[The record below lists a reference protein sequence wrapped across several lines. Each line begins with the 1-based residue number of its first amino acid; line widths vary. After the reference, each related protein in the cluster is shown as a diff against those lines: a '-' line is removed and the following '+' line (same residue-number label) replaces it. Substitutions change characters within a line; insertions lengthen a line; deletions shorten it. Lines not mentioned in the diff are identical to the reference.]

1 MGRNGEK
8 MRRKLVIPSIVGC
21 LLLCMGLTGCGL
33 MGQTRRAAMA
43 SREEGAGEASN
54 WEGHQGEGQQEDGYQ
69 ENENQDEDKRVKK
82 ESADSQPVLGGER
95 VEGYQGFEH
104 LFETELTAYMD
115 EDVKSGR
122 IKRKNVIVYVPMGN
136 DIRISGD
143 FPGTVN
149 SDTQGISFYADV
161 NPGITFPREDMSAG
175 EKLESYIEHIYGGRE
190 EEYYS
195 RNEVEVS
202 GIHKIGKDAAVTTVV
217 QYWRPDEAE
226 DYRISYITYYMK
238 ELEPDLL
245 FFMEVEIDGSEATEE
260 TPEILAE
267 LEAFYEVDI
276 PWDSDEAEEKLEN
289 YTAGKADEAVVLP
302 GVDFSF
308 PEGWERDKRYSDGEI
323 VIYAPGGDC
332 DGAGCGIAVASYR
345 EEESTDDI
353 WNWLMD
359 AEYFEEML
367 MESLEEVEGLEIG
380 YYGETCIG
388 ETTLAKFSCLSD
400 GERTDCQFYLGEKA
414 GNIYFIVGM
423 QYQWLEM
430 DTFELVKELLE
441 SGDTIE
447 E

>member
-8 MRRKLVIPSIVGC
+8 MRKKLIIPSIAGC

-43 SREEGAGEASN
+43 SREEGAKEASN
-54 WEGHQGEGQQEDGYQ
+54 WEGHQEDGQQEDEYPG
-69 ENENQDEDKRVKK
+69 NENHDEDKRVKK

-95 VEGYQGFEH
+95 IEGYQGFEH

-122 IKRKNVIVYVPMGN
+122 IKRKTVTVYVPMGN
-136 DIRISGD
+136 DIRINGD
-143 FPGTVN
+143 LPGTVN

-161 NPGITFPREDMSAG
+161 NPGITFPREDMSVG
-175 EKLESYIEHIYGGRE
+175 EKLESYIGHIYGSQE
-190 EEYYS
+190 EEYYG

-217 QYWRPDEAE
+217 QYWHPDEAE

-238 ELEPDLL
+238 ELEPGLL

-276 PWDSDEAEEKLEN
+276 PWDSGEAEEKLEN
-289 YTAGKADEAVVLP
+289 YMAGKADEAVVLP
-302 GVDFSF
+302 GVDFAF
-308 PEGWERDKRYSDGEI
+308 PEGWERDKRYSDEEI
-323 VIYAPGGDC
+323 AIYAPGGDC
-332 DGAGCGIAVASYR
+332 DGAGCGIAVAAFGN
-345 EEESTDDI
+345 EESTDDI
-353 WNWLMD
+353 WSWLTD
-359 AEYFEEML
+359 DEYFEEAI
-367 MESLEEVEGLEIG
+367 MESLEEVEGLEVG

-400 GERTDCQFYLGEKA
+400 GERTDCQFYLGEKE
-414 GNIYFIVGM
+414 GNIYFVVGM